1 MKKTLLPVALAMAT
15 CLGAS
20 AQSMKF
26 VPYTLNGT
34 MTGTSVSENGKF
46 VAGTDTE
53 GRGFIHNT
61 ETGDTKFFQSPNL
74 GSDTATDD
82 DKTIIY
88 SVTNEGVGVGCINT
102 KATKFDFT
110 TGSYTTL
117 FENAEGEYAI
127 AKSTSADGSIYCGVT
142 YDDSY
147 AQKPYIFT
155 DGKKTA
161 LPTPTEEWIGFET
174 NGYMANYIAN
184 DGKLIVGGAIDNF
197 ATYPLVF
204 WVRNSDNSTYS
215 VQTPSKRFIDPTFDL
230 TGDQPY
236 SYFEGAF
243 VSENGKWI
251 VLNMQGKT
259 LESPMKI
266 ARFNVESEKIDT
278 LYCPDASETK
288 YYFASGIANDGTVV
302 GYTDEQDGFVRNATI
317 CLADEKEVKYLADVY
332 PTLTD
337 IKTMDNEELNMA
349 SAISPDGRYI
359 VGYGYYPINEKQD
372 IIATWYIDR
381 QGTTQKVDEIT
392 GKETSTKVVASYTA
406 DGKRLSGT
414 TAQQRKLVIDRLANG
429 NVVKRLR
436 K

>member
-215 VQTPSKRFIDPTFDL
+215 VQTPSKRFIDPTF
-230 TGDQPY
+230 
-236 SYFEGAF
+236 
-243 VSENGKWI
+243 W
-251 VLNMQGKT
+251 
-259 LESPMKI
+259 
-266 ARFNVESEKIDT
+266 
-278 LYCPDASETK
+278 
-288 YYFASGIANDGTVV
+288 VV
-302 GYTDEQDGFVRNATI
+302 
-317 CLADEKEVKYLADVY
+317 
-332 PTLTD
+332 P
-337 IKTMDNEELNMA
+337 
-349 SAISPDGRYI
+349 
-359 VGYGYYPINEKQD
+359 
-372 IIATWYIDR
+372 
-381 QGTTQKVDEIT
+381 
-392 GKETSTKVVASYTA
+392 
-406 DGKRLSGT
+406 
-414 TAQQRKLVIDRLANG
+414 
-429 NVVKRLR
+429 
-436 K
+436 